1 SYAPVVSNIEYRVS
15 SIEHRVGGWGK
26 IPTMKVDVRHVDDVI
41 IVDLEGRLVMGVG
54 DELLRDVMN
63 ELIAEDWKKILLN
76 LRKVTIIDSSGI
88 GEVVSSWKLGRRFGA
103 SVKLLRPAPQIQ
115 RTLKLTQLLPLLEVF
130 EEEAE
135 GIASFQSA

>member
-1 SYAPVVSNIEYRVS
+1 LAREEEDSRPAASGIWHLGV
-15 SIEHRVGGWGK
+15 RVGAK
-26 IPTMKVDVRHVDDVI
+26 IRAMKVDVRHVDDVI

-88 GEVVSSWKLGRRFGA
+88 GEVVSGWKLGRRFGA

-115 RTLKLTQLLPLLEVF
+115 RTLRLTQLLPLLEVF
-130 EEEAE
+130 DEETEA
-135 GIASFQSA
+135 IASFQTN

>member
-1 SYAPVVSNIEYRVS
+1 MRS
-15 SIEHRVGGWGK
+15 
-26 IPTMKVDVRHVDDVI
+26 MKVDVRHVDDVI

-63 ELIAEDWKKILLN
+63 ELIAEDWKKIVLN

-130 EEEAE
+130 DEEAVAIE
-135 GIASFQSA
+135 SFPTS